1 MRAFKYLPRL
11 AIVAAAV
18 VLIPLLAQ
26 AQLTPGKDYQTIT
39 PPQPTPPGKPI
50 EVLEFFW
57 YACPHCYQL
66 QPSLQEWLKRK
77 PADVAFRSQPAA
89 FDESWTQLARTFYAI
104 DTIGAVDKL
113 HGEVFAAIHKTNKL
127 NQKALVKDPKSLFAW
142 VGEQK
147 MDVKKFT
154 DAYNSFTV
162 VSKTQR
168 TVDITSAYGV
178 SGTPSIAIDGRYLI
192 APAMV
197 PLKAGNSVDYERFF
211 KNVDQLI
218 AMARASRKGK

>member
-1 MRAFKYLPRL
+1 MRALKQFWKL
-11 AIVAAAV
+11 AAV
-18 VLIPLLAQ
+18 TVFAIASTVAQ
-26 AQLTPGKDYQTIT
+26 AQLTAGKDYQAIT
-39 PPQPTPPGKPI
+39 PPQPTPPGKTI

-57 YACPHCYQL
+57 YACPHCSQL
-66 QPSLQEWLKRK
+66 QPSLQAWLKNK

-104 DTIGAVDKL
+104 DTVGAVEKL
-113 HGEVFAAIHKTNKL
+113 HPEVFAAIHKTKKL
-127 NQKALVKDPKSLFAW
+127 DPKVLVKDPKTLFAW

-178 SGTPSIAIDGRYLI
+178 SGTPSIAVDGRYLI

-211 KNVDQLI
+211 NNVDQLI
-218 AMARASRKGK
+218 AIARANRKGK